1 MEEFYNL
8 DLNEMFSKTESFEEA
23 TKIMLNRNVLT
34 KTKNMLSEVLETDTS
49 GSIGT
54 IDINILVRCFLSSYL
69 ISWYSYDVFG
79 SSDITSSTI
88 CELELIL
95 LSKTITE
102 SIPTVEELVVW
113 NEKFLKWKENDK
125 QSQIEILCQMYHD
138 YSRKIEDSDEKFPIE
153 YIEGLKGMQQKI
165 YHQLD
170 KLVDDTKKCLEENP
184 YIEIQ
189 YDDTVSR
196 LVDTQIR
203 KLWWEDVTKK
213 IESGDFSDI
222 EHVIDVICIYMCD
235 FNPTNSSEYK
245 ELIDGEFIVQK
256 LSNGV
261 MKTMELGELFCFVL
275 TELKKIDAKD
285 SDVISDMY
293 ITQMKGQGEIKDIV
307 DCMKYILN
315 RLEFIEK
322 CKEVIKNIKNVRN

>member
-1 MEEFYNL
+1 MEEFDNL
-8 DLNEMFSKTESFEEA
+8 DLNEMFSKTNSFEEA
-23 TKIMLNRNVLT
+23 TKIMLNRDVLT
-34 KTKNMLSEVLETDTS
+34 KTKNMLKRVIETVQG
-49 GSIGT
+49 GSLGT
-54 IDINILVRCFLSSYL
+54 ININVLVRCFLSSYL
-69 ISWYSYDVFG
+69 ISWYSCDVFG
-79 SSDITSSTI
+79 SSDVTSSTT

-102 SIPTVEELVVW
+102 SIPTTEELIVW
-113 NEKFLKWKENDK
+113 NDKFLKWKENDK
-125 QSQIEILCQMYHD
+125 KSQIEILCQMYHD
-138 YSRKIEDSDEKFPIE
+138 YSKKIEEGGEKFPID
-153 YIEGLKGMQQKI
+153 YIEGIKALREKI

-203 KLWWEDVTKK
+203 KLWWDDVTKK

-222 EHVIDVICIYMCD
+222 EHVIDTICIYMCD

-245 ELIDGEFIVQK
+245 ELIDGEFILQK

-261 MKTMELGELFCFVL
+261 MNTMELGELFCFVL
-275 TELKKIDAKD
+275 TELKKVDTKD

-293 ITQMKGQGEIKDIV
+293 ITQMQRQGEIKYIV

-322 CKEVIKNIKNVRN
+322 CKEVIKK